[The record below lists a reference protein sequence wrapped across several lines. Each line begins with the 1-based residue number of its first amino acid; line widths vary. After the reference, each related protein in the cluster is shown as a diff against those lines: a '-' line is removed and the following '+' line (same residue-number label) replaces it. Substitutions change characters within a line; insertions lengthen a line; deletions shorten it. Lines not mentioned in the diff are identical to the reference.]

1 MKTAKEFL
9 DLCRRRFPS
18 PRPSQ
23 RHSLTLE
30 GDTLV
35 LTLVQG
41 DTCQR
46 FNLNEE
52 DLKKPAPLLLAELI
66 AVMKAPN
73 QKPSDSPPS
82 SPFPFA

>member
-1 MKTAKEFL
+1 MKNAKEFL

-35 LTLVQG
+35 LTLMQG
-41 DTCQR
+41 DTYQR
-46 FNLNEE
+46 FNFSEE

-66 AVMKAPN
+66 AVMKSLN
-73 QKPSDSPPS
+73 RKPTEPSPGSPS
-82 SPFPFA
+82 PLA